1 MGINETEVLEVL
13 SVSSSE
19 VEVCGDVAAQPIDRE
34 FEFRSDV
41 SVQGHG
47 HLYLLEVISLCFVIK
62 KLLHA
67 FQFLT
72 LPLCEIVFVRG
83 TTVEWQ

>member
-1 MGINETEVLEVL
+1 MSIDETEVLEVL

-41 SVQGHG
+41 MKVGQG
-47 HLYLLEVISLCFVIK
+47 HLYLLEVINLCFVIK

-72 LPLCEIVFVRG
+72 LPLCEIVFVGG

>member
-13 SVSSSE
+13 CVSSSE

-41 SVQGHG
+41 CVQAGARAIFT
-47 HLYLLEVISLCFVIK
+47 YLR
-62 KLLHA
+62 LLA
-67 FQFLT
+67 CALLLRSFSMRFNS
-72 LPLCEIVFVRG
+72 
-83 TTVEWQ
+83 

>member
-41 SVQGHG
+41 SVRVGAIFT
-47 HLYLLEVISLCFVIK
+47 YLR
-62 KLLHA
+62 LLA
-67 FQFLT
+67 CALLLRSFSMRFNS
-72 LPLCEIVFVRG
+72 
-83 TTVEWQ
+83 

>member
-1 MGINETEVLEVL
+1 MSINETEVLEVL

-41 SVQGHG
+41 CVQAIFTYLRLLACALLLRSFSMRFNSLPYRSVKLF
-47 HLYLLEVISLCFVIK
+47 LYVEP
-62 KLLHA
+62 
-67 FQFLT
+67 
-72 LPLCEIVFVRG
+72 PLKGNE
-83 TTVEWQ
+83 

>member
-1 MGINETEVLEVL
+1 MSIDETEVLEVL

-34 FEFRSDV
+34 FEFRSV
-41 SVQGHG
+41 VMNVGQG
-47 HLYLLEVISLCFVIK
+47 HLYLLEVINLCFVIK

-72 LPLCEIVFVRG
+72 LSLCEIVFVGG